1 MPSGKALMFPGRTT
15 LRLTSLVAAA
25 SVAVSCFLGVF

>member
-1 MPSGKALMFPGRTT
+1 MILLSLFFS
-15 LRLTSLVAAA
+15 LRLTSLAAAA